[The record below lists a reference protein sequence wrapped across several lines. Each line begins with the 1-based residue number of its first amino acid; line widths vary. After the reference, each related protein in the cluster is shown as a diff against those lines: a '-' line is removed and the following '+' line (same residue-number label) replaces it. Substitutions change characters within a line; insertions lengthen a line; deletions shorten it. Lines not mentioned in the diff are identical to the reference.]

1 VYVFDLPSHPALLP
15 ADPSPFPY
23 PSFGSLP
30 LSPTLTASPSFAGSN
45 FGGSTYGAG
54 GDEVALKAEVARS
67 IARSRIVAD
76 AGITSCF
83 KREEDQE
90 LYDLF
95 CR

>member
-1 VYVFDLPSHPALLP
+1 M
-15 ADPSPFPY
+15 
-23 PSFGSLP
+23 
-30 LSPTLTASPSFAGSN
+30 TASPSFAGSN
-45 FGGSTYGAG
+45 FGGSVYGG
-54 GDEVALKAEVARS
+54 GDEVALKAEVAKS